1 MSNYGTLPQ
10 QTNQQSNNANNAL
23 PSDEEHASL
32 LSTTQTP
39 SLSTRL
45 QTHLTTPIST
55 TWTDIP
61 LLSCYLITGLLDS
74 SATSTWGA
82 FVSMQTGNTVYL
94 GLGVFSP
101 TAGSSDRWARG
112 LIAIAAFCFG
122 SYIFSRFHR
131 YFGGRKRWVIVC
143 SYLFQLLFIL
153 AAALMTRFDPSSEP
167 PKERRID
174 VFTAL
179 PLGLLAFQAGGQAV
193 ISRVLGFGALTSVV
207 LTSIYCDLWSDEK
220 VLNWKAKDPER
231 NRRAAAVVLLLLGAI
246 AGGAWERS
254 SIGLQGALW
263 TAVGLKGV
271 LVGVWWVW
279 KGEKRSES

>member
-10 QTNQQSNNANNAL
+10 TNRQSNNDNAT

-32 LSTTQTP
+32 LANNNKSP
-39 SLSTRL
+39 LTRL

-122 SYIFSRFHR
+122 SFVFSRFHR
-131 YFGGRKRWVIVC
+131 FFGGRKRWVIVS

-153 AAALMTRFDPSSEP
+153 AAALMTRFDPSSDP
-167 PKERRID
+167 PKGRSID
-174 VFTAL
+174 VFTAV
-179 PLGLLAFQAGGQAV
+179 PLALLAFQAGGQAV

-231 NRRAAAVVLLLLGAI
+231 NRRAAAVVLLLVGAI

-271 LVGVWWVW
+271 LIGVWCVW
-279 KGEKRSES
+279 KAEKSSET